1 MATLCK
7 NCSHALVF
15 DPETQKLECSYCGSS
30 FSAEEV
36 ESESKKYRQD
46 LQAESMD
53 TVYGETDG
61 KYMDCYVYTC
71 AECGGEII
79 INGSESSTNCIYC
92 GNPNVVFSRIA
103 RQKCPDYILPFS
115 ISKDKA
121 VSMVRER
128 LKKGIFVPRKIK
140 KIKIDCVRG
149 IYLPY
154 WLVNAEFSGAV
165 VLSGQ
170 VNEGK
175 HTRTYYFGRAGD
187 MNVKNLPI
195 DASKMVSDESTARLE
210 PFSMSLLKPFDEDY
224 LAGFYSNVTDIT
236 YSDLR
241 SSALT
246 RAKEYFED
254 EAIHDCVVENP
265 KIIRSNPSIKLNN
278 DLIYAMLPAWF
289 ISFKYKKKHHTI
301 LINGDTGKVVCGI
314 PWNKI
319 LFYSLL
325 IGLGILITTAA
336 FFVFRYTLPFF
347 LAAGGSS
354 RSSSN
359 RGKLIAFLIAGIIA
373 LFTTGI
379 RKVVKVIKN
388 IKLTQDRDTFNFMKK
403 RQG

>member
-15 DPETQKLECSYCGSS
+15 NPETQKLECSFCGSS

-36 ESESKKYRQD
+36 ESESKVYRQD

-71 AECGGEII
+71 SECGGEII
-79 INGSESSTNCIYC
+79 INGSESSTTCIYC

-103 RQKCPDYILPFS
+103 RQKCPDYVLPFS
-115 ISKDKA
+115 ITKEKA

-128 LKKGIFVPRKIK
+128 LKKGIFVPSKIK
-140 KIKIDCVRG
+140 RIKIDYVRG

-154 WLVNAEFSGAV
+154 WLVNAEFSDAV
-165 VLSGQ
+165 VVRGEQGS
-170 VNEGK
+170 GK
-175 HTRTYYFGRAGD
+175 HSSTYYFGRAGN
-187 MNVKNLPI
+187 MNIRNFPI

-210 PFSMSLLKPFDEDY
+210 PFSMTLLKPFDEDY

-241 SSALT
+241 SSALN

-254 EAIHDCVVENP
+254 EAINDCHVDNP
-265 KIIRSNPSIKLNN
+265 KVIDSFPSIKLSNHM
-278 DLIYAMLPAWF
+278 IYAMLPAWF
-289 ISFKYKKKHHTI
+289 VSFKYKNKQHTI

-325 IGLGILITTAA
+325 IGLGILLTVIA
-336 FFVFRYTLPFF
+336 FFAFKYTLPIF
-347 LAAGGSS
+347 LAGRST
-354 RSSSN
+354 RSSNN
-359 RGKLIAFLIAGIIA
+359 RGKLIALLVAGIIA
-373 LFTTGI
+373 LFSMGI
-379 RKVVKVIKN
+379 RKVIKVVKN
-388 IKLTQDRDTFNFMKK
+388 INLTQDRDTFNFMKK

>member
-15 DPETQKLECSYCGSS
+15 NPETQKLECSYCGSS
-30 FSAEEV
+30 FKAEEV

-53 TVYGETDG
+53 SIYGETDG

-79 INGSESSTNCIYC
+79 INGSESSTTCIYC

-128 LKKGIFVPRKIK
+128 LKKGIFVPSKIK
-140 KIKIDCVRG
+140 KINIDYVRG

-154 WLVNAEFSGAV
+154 WLVNAEYSGAV

-187 MNVKNLPI
+187 MNIKNLPI

-210 PFSMSLLKPFDEDY
+210 PFSMTLLKPFDEDY

-325 IGLGILITTAA
+325 IGLGILITAAA

-354 RSSSN
+354 RSSGN
-359 RGKLIAFLIAGIIA
+359 RGKLIVYLVVGIIA

-379 RKVVKVIKN
+379 RKVVKVVKN

>member
-210 PFSMSLLKPFDEDY
+210 PFSLSLLKPFDEDY

>member
-53 TVYGETDG
+53 TIYGETDG

-187 MNVKNLPI
+187 MNIKNLPI

-265 KIIRSNPSIKLNN
+265 KIIRSNPSIKLSN

-325 IGLGILITTAA
+325 IGLGILITAAA

>member
-15 DPETQKLECSYCGSS
+15 NPETQKLECSYCGSS
-30 FSAEEV
+30 FKAEEI

-79 INGSESSTNCIYC
+79 INGSESSTTCIYC

-128 LKKGIFVPRKIK
+128 LKKGIFVPSKIK

-154 WLVNAEFSGAV
+154 WLVNAEYSGAV

-170 VNEGK
+170 VHEGK

-187 MNVKNLPI
+187 MNIKNLPI

-210 PFSMSLLKPFDEDY
+210 PFSMSLLKSFDEDY

-325 IGLGILITTAA
+325 IGLGILITAAA

-379 RKVVKVIKN
+379 RKVVKVVKN

>member
-53 TVYGETDG
+53 TIYGETDG

-289 ISFKYKKKHHTI
+289 ISFKYKGKHHTI

-325 IGLGILITTAA
+325 IGLGILITAAA

>member
-53 TVYGETDG
+53 TIYGETDG

-325 IGLGILITTAA
+325 IGLGILITAAA

>member
-15 DPETQKLECSYCGSS
+15 NPETQKLECSSCGSS
-30 FSAEEV
+30 FKAEEV

-53 TVYGETDG
+53 SIYGETDG

-79 INGSESSTNCIYC
+79 INGSESSTTCIYC

-128 LKKGIFVPRKIK
+128 LKKGIFVPSKIK
-140 KIKIDCVRG
+140 KINIDYVRG

-154 WLVNAEFSGAV
+154 WLVNAEYSGAV

-187 MNVKNLPI
+187 MNIKNLPI

-210 PFSMSLLKPFDEDY
+210 PFSMTLLKPFDEDY

-325 IGLGILITTAA
+325 IGLGILITAAA

-354 RSSSN
+354 RSSGN
-359 RGKLIAFLIAGIIA
+359 RGKLIVYLVVGIIA

-379 RKVVKVIKN
+379 RKVVKVVKN

>member
-325 IGLGILITTAA
+325 IGLGILITAAA

>member
-15 DPETQKLECSYCGSS
+15 NPASQKLECSYCGSS
-30 FSAEEV
+30 FTAEEV
-36 ESESKKYRQD
+36 ESESKEYRQD
-46 LQAESMD
+46 LQAESME

-79 INGSESSTNCIYC
+79 INGSESSTTCIYC

-103 RQKCPDYILPFS
+103 RQKCPDYVLPFS
-115 ISKDKA
+115 ITKDKA

-128 LKKGIFVPRKIK
+128 LKKGIFVPHKIK
-140 KIKIDCVRG
+140 KVDIDCVRG

-170 VNEGK
+170 VQEGK

-187 MNVKNLPI
+187 MKIRNLPI
-195 DASKMVSDESTARLE
+195 DASKMVPDESTARLE
-210 PFSMSLLKPFDEDY
+210 PFSMTRIKPFDEDY
-224 LAGFYSNVTDIT
+224 LAGFYSNVSDIT

-241 SSALT
+241 LSALN
-246 RAKEYFED
+246 RGKEYFEY
-254 EAIHDCVVENP
+254 EAVFDCHVDSSKVIE
-265 KIIRSNPSIKLNN
+265 SYPSIRLDN
-278 DLIYAMLPAWF
+278 DMIYAMLPAWF
-289 ISFKYKKKHHTI
+289 ISFKYKEKQHTI
-301 LINGDTGKVVCGI
+301 LINGDTGKIVCGI

-325 IGLGILITTAA
+325 IALGIVITVAA
-336 FFVFRYTLPFF
+336 YFVFKYTLPLFF
-347 LAAGGSS
+347 IAGKSSSS
-354 RSSSN
+354 RN
-359 RGKLIAFLIAGIIA
+359 RGRLIAMLVVGIIA

-379 RKVVKVIKN
+379 KKVVKVIKN
-388 IKLTQDRDTFNFMKK
+388 IKLTQNRDTFNFMKK

>member
-15 DPETQKLECSYCGSS
+15 DPETQKLVCSSCGSS
-30 FSAEEV
+30 FTAEEV
-36 ESESKKYRQD
+36 EAESKQYRQD

-53 TVYGETDG
+53 AIYGETDG

-79 INGSESSTNCIYC
+79 INGSESSTTCIYC

-115 ISKDKA
+115 ITKDKA
-121 VSMVRER
+121 VSLVREH
-128 LKKGIFVPRKIK
+128 LKKGIFVPHKIK
-140 KIKIDCVRG
+140 KVNIDCVRG

-170 VNEGK
+170 VQEGK

-187 MNVKNLPI
+187 INIKNLPI

-210 PFSMSLLKPFDEDY
+210 PFSMTRLKHFDEDY

-241 SSALT
+241 SSALK
-246 RAKEYFED
+246 RAEEYFED
-254 EAIHDCVVENP
+254 EAIHDCHVDNP
-265 KIIRSNPSIKLNN
+265 KIIRAYPSIKLNN

-289 ISFKYKKKHHTI
+289 ISFKYKGKHHTI

-325 IGLGILITTAA
+325 IGLGILTTVAA
-336 FFVFRYTLPFF
+336 FFLFKYTLP
-347 LAAGGSS
+347 LVMAAGRS
-354 RSSSN
+354 RSGSKS
-359 RGKLIAFLIAGIIA
+359 GKLIAYLVAGIIA

-379 RKVVKVIKN
+379 RKVVKVVKN

>member
-7 NCSHALVF
+7 NCSHALV
-15 DPETQKLECSYCGSS
+15 
-30 FSAEEV
+30 
-36 ESESKKYRQD
+36 D

-175 HTRTYYFGRAGD
+175 HTRTYYFGSAGD
-187 MNVKNLPI
+187 INIKNLPS

-210 PFSMSLLKPFDEDY
+210 PCSMSLLKPFDEDY

>member
-53 TVYGETDG
+53 TIYGETEG

-325 IGLGILITTAA
+325 IGLGILITAAA

>member
-1 MATLCK
+1 
-7 NCSHALVF
+7 
-15 DPETQKLECSYCGSS
+15 
-30 FSAEEV
+30 
-36 ESESKKYRQD
+36 
-46 LQAESMD
+46 MD

-71 AECGGEII
+71 SECGGEII
-79 INGSESSTNCIYC
+79 INGSESSTTCIYC

-103 RQKCPDYILPFS
+103 RQKCPDYVLPFS
-115 ISKDKA
+115 ITKEKA

-128 LKKGIFVPRKIK
+128 LKKGIFVPSKIK
-140 KIKIDCVRG
+140 RIKIDYVRG

-154 WLVNAEFSGAV
+154 WLVNAEFSDAV
-165 VLSGQ
+165 VVRGEQGS
-170 VNEGK
+170 GK
-175 HTRTYYFGRAGD
+175 HSSTYYFGRAGN
-187 MNVKNLPI
+187 MNIRNLPI

-210 PFSMSLLKPFDEDY
+210 PFSMTLLKPFDEDY

-241 SSALT
+241 SSALN

-254 EAIHDCVVENP
+254 EAINDCHVDNP
-265 KIIRSNPSIKLNN
+265 KVIDSFPSIKLSNHM
-278 DLIYAMLPAWF
+278 IYAMLPAWF
-289 ISFKYKKKHHTI
+289 VSFKYKNKQHTI

-325 IGLGILITTAA
+325 IGLGILLTVIA
-336 FFVFRYTLPFF
+336 FFAFKYTLPIF
-347 LAAGGSS
+347 LAGRSS

-359 RGKLIAFLIAGIIA
+359 RGKLIALLVAGIIA
-373 LFTTGI
+373 LFSMGI
-379 RKVVKVIKN
+379 RKVIKVVKN
-388 IKLTQDRDTFNFMKK
+388 INLTQDRDTFNFMKK

>member
-79 INGSESSTNCIYC
+79 INGSESSTTCIYC

-325 IGLGILITTAA
+325 IGLGILITAAA

>member
-15 DPETQKLECSYCGSS
+15 NPETQKLECSYCGSS

-187 MNVKNLPI
+187 M
-195 DASKMVSDESTARLE
+195 
-210 PFSMSLLKPFDEDY
+210 SLLKPFDEDY

-325 IGLGILITTAA
+325 IGLGILITAAA

>member
-15 DPETQKLECSYCGSS
+15 NPETQKLECSYCGSS
-30 FSAEEV
+30 FKAEEI

-53 TVYGETDG
+53 AIYGETDG

-79 INGSESSTNCIYC
+79 INGSESSTTCIYC

-128 LKKGIFVPRKIK
+128 LKKGIFVPSKIK
-140 KIKIDCVRG
+140 KINIDCVRG

-187 MNVKNLPI
+187 MNIKNLPI

-210 PFSMSLLKPFDEDY
+210 PFSMTLLKPFDEDY

-325 IGLGILITTAA
+325 IGLGILITAAA

-354 RSSSN
+354 RSSGN
-359 RGKLIAFLIAGIIA
+359 RGKLIVYLVVGIIA

-379 RKVVKVIKN
+379 RKVVKVVKN